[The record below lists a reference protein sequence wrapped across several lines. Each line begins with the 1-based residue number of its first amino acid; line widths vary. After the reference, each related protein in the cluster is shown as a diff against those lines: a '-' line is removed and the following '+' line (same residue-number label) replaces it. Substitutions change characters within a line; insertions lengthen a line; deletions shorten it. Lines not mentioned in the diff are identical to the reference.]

1 MIWRCGETVGSHCSD
16 RSQRSGD
23 GLCGVHNGL
32 WLLLRLR
39 RRLLRRRPLQAWRGR
54 ERCAGAHVQLVA
66 ELQYLAHGL
75 HTHMHTSMVLARY
88 VSTYACT
95 CYTYTHAYV
104 HVHPCVC
111 ACASHVHVHVHV
123 HAHPCM
129 CMCMCIACMC
139 MCMCMCGLQRAQ
151 QPQRRRVVDVMHGGD
166 GGEHCVLAV
175 CAVGDV
181 REHRVAH
188 RPPPLVGQQH
198 RLRRAGRR
206 RARRRPAPRRAS
218 RAAAP
223 AWRRRRPRPRRR
235 ASSCSAPATPHTR
248 AQGAGR
254 LRTSTSRSAAAPTP
268 LKAKTCREAGAAVR
282 GGGVRPLPWAHLLC
296 PWP

>member
-32 WLLLRLR
+32 RLLLRLR
-39 RRLLRRRPLQAWRGR
+39 RRLLRRRPLQAWCGR

-206 RARRRPAPRRAS
+206 RARRRCRVEHRAQPRLLGGGGGLGRGGARHRAVL
-218 RAAAP
+218 
-223 AWRRRRPRPRRR
+223 RPRHTLAHREL
-235 ASSCSAPATPHTR
+235 ADSAPALL
-248 AQGAGR
+248 AV
-254 LRTSTSRSAAAPTP
+254 LP
-268 LKAKTCREAGAAVR
+268 LQPR
-282 GGGVRPLPWAHLLC
+282 
-296 PWP
+296 